1 MRAVLL
7 RKPGPPES
15 LRVENL
21 PDPAPGPGEILIRVH
36 AAGVNFADVLAR
48 QGLYPDAPKPPY
60 VPGFESAG
68 VVVALGAGVN
78 QFKAGQRVLA
88 YHTQGGYAELV
99 SVDTDRVFALPDSI
113 PFQTAVVLPLNYGTA
128 HVALYRTGPVEAGMR
143 AFVHAAAGG
152 VGLAALD
159 LGRRARLE
167 MTGAAS
173 THFKRARLLHAGV
186 LHVVSSRH
194 LRVDRVSKRIYG
206 EPAYDIV
213 LDSVGGPTIRQG
225 LRSLRAGGRVVSL
238 GVASLSGGGL
248 WGAIRLLWS
257 APRFT
262 FLDLLQPSVG
272 LHGVNLRRLT
282 ENPTLVRGVLESLIA
297 WTAAGEIR
305 PGPGRVMP
313 LEEVSIAHQLLERR
327 SNVGKIVL
335 RVQG

>member
-15 LRVENL
+15 LRIESL
-21 PDPAPGPGEILIRVH
+21 PDPTAGPGEVLIRVH
-36 AAGVNFADVLAR
+36 AAGINFADVLAR
-48 QGLYPDAPKPPY
+48 QGLYPEAAKPPY
-60 VPGFESAG
+60 VPGFETAG
-68 VVVALGAGVN
+68 VVASVGAGVG
-78 QFKAGQRVLA
+78 QFRVGQRVLA
-88 YHTQGGYAELV
+88 YHLQGGYAELIAV
-99 SVDTDRVFALPDSI
+99 AAERVFLLPDSI
-113 PFQTAVVLPLNYGTA
+113 PFQTAVVIPLNYGTA

-143 AFVHAAAGG
+143 AFIHAAAGG

-159 LGRRARLE
+159 LGRRAGLE

-206 EPAYDIV
+206 GPAYDIV
-213 LDSVGGPTIRQG
+213 LDSVGGATVRQG
-225 LRSLRAGGRVVSL
+225 LRSLRPGGRVVSL
-238 GVASLSGGGL
+238 GVGSLSGGGL
-248 WGAIRLLWS
+248 WGAIRLILS

-282 ENPTLVRGVLESLIA
+282 ENPAMVRGVMESLIA
-297 WTAAGEIR
+297 WTAVGEIE
-305 PGPGRVMP
+305 PEPGRVMP
-313 LEEVSIAHQLLERR
+313 LEEVSIAHRLLERR

-335 RVQG
+335 RVGA